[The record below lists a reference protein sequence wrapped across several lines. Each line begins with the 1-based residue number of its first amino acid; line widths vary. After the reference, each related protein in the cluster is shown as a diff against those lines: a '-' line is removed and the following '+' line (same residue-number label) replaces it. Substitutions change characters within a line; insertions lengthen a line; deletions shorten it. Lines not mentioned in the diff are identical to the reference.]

1 MTDHR
6 LYLNYINDHYN
17 ELKFKYYNFCKL
29 QHYDWDEDVFSDT
42 ILKCYESIE
51 KKGKLNDTT
60 PYGMESYTFL
70 AFKNNIRNEQRYCR
84 NKNRDKNISSDNIN
98 DLYEEWYNQNN
109 DTATKKI
116 EKDLFQDFSV
126 FYIMLKVEE
135 RFDPEY
141 VYLFKVKTLT
151 PNMTFKKLAETCK
164 NIKSTRK
171 KILEVQHWIRE
182 NITKEEIRKEFY
194 ELYGNII
201 SN

>member
-70 AFKNNIRNEQRYCR
+70 AFKNNIRNEKRYCR

-98 DLYEEWYNQNN
+98 DLYEEFYNKSNDSATVKIQN
-109 DTATKKI
+109 
-116 EKDLFQDFSV
+116 DLFKDYAIL
-126 FYIMLKVEE
+126 YIMLKVEE
-135 RFDPEY
+135 HFDPEH

-151 PNMTFKKLAETCK
+151 SGMTFKKLAEACK

-171 KILEVQHWIRE
+171 KILEVQHWIKE
-182 NITKEEIRKEFY
+182 NVSKEDIRKSFFEQFGD
-194 ELYGNII
+194 LIGN
-201 SN
+201 